1 MVWFLVEICILMK
14 TVALEVSQWWQC
26 FSING
31 LGVIAK
37 HVQTLHVLKQQKY
50 KNKNNH
56 HTITKA
62 NLDLAKTA
70 GYKIQTYTK
79 WWIWVVNNLSR
90 KDPTS
95 PWEHSL
101 RQCNFSKHC
110 STPRV
115 QICPKN
121 PGFPCLF
128 VWPGDGMWNDHQSD
142 EKSGRVWSLRDS
154 SWSWIQ
160 GHFWGDSRY

>member
-1 MVWFLVEICILMK
+1 MK

-50 KNKNNH
+50 KNKNNN

-90 KDPTS
+90 KDPT
-95 PWEHSL
+95 L
-101 RQCNFSKHC
+101 RAPSK
-110 STPRV
+110 TM
-115 QICPKN
+115 QFQQALLN
-121 PGFPCLF
+121 PEGP
-128 VWPGDGMWNDHQSD
+128 DMS
-142 EKSGRVWSLRDS
+142 
-154 SWSWIQ
+154 
-160 GHFWGDSRY
+160 